1 VEAGKLDATK
11 PIDAPALKAAGV
23 IRRERD
29 GVKLLGQ
36 GELSIKLDITA
47 YAATAGA
54 VQIIE
59 AAGGKV
65 TLTKKVEAAVE
76 G

>member
-1 VEAGKLDATK
+1 M
-11 PIDAPALKAAGV
+11 
-23 IRRERD
+23 
-29 GVKLLGQ
+29 KLLGQ

-54 VQIIE
+54 VRIIE